1 LRASLLC
8 VFLGLAWAVPPAAA
22 SEWLELEH
30 PSFTVMS
37 QLDEARTRA
46 WAVEFEQ
53 FIDALH
59 ELYDAEQTDLP
70 PLTIVLFREPR
81 DFAPYRLRTDS
92 GQAVISG
99 FFGHAG
105 DWSVIGLPGGGDDSN
120 TRQTIYHEAVHW
132 FSTAGDTS
140 QPLWLA
146 EGLAEVLSTF
156 KVADGKG
163 RWGDVIEDNVSYL
176 TSSGLLPMEDFLHA
190 SQDAALHGEYRDK
203 YYPQAWAFVHYLL
216 FGQDG
221 ADARTLAAF
230 LSALD
235 ETGVDRTVGRAL
247 AKSYRALTRDLHR
260 YLERG
265 RYGYA
270 EIELRDRGAAIAVE
284 LASETSIEFALGRL
298 AMAGDNLALAR
309 THANRVI
316 ALSPGSPAGYELE
329 AHTAHAA
336 HDETSLALA
345 LDRASELGSRDSW
358 VYATQA
364 DRLLEENQGDS
375 RRLDELLPAE
385 VARDAADLY
394 LQALRLRPRNEEAFA
409 GLVMAL
415 LNVDTLTDLD
425 RAAMDAGRRLFPK
438 DGVALV
444 GEAAAAR
451 SRGDVPEAARL
462 LGQATAAPFTLPRR
476 YRTPVAAL
484 RTSWF
489 GEWLLN
495 EVRLFAQDGRF
506 AESRALVAEHLAD
519 ETITGPLRAMLESLE
534 RDLPALE
541 QRYAE
546 TKIGRAAT
554 KTPRP

>member
-1 LRASLLC
+1 
-8 VFLGLAWAVPPAAA
+8 
-22 SEWLELEH
+22 
-30 PSFTVMS
+30 
-37 QLDEARTRA
+37 
-46 WAVEFEQ
+46 
-53 FIDALH
+53 
-59 ELYDAEQTDLP
+59 
-70 PLTIVLFREPR
+70 
-81 DFAPYRLRTDS
+81 
-92 GQAVISG
+92 
-99 FFGHAG
+99 
-105 DWSVIGLPGGGDDSN
+105 
-120 TRQTIYHEAVHW
+120 
-132 FSTAGDTS
+132 
-140 QPLWLA
+140 
-146 EGLAEVLSTF
+146 
-156 KVADGKG
+156 
-163 RWGDVIEDNVSYL
+163 
-176 TSSGLLPMEDFLHA
+176 
-190 SQDAALHGEYRDK
+190 
-203 YYPQAWAFVHYLL
+203 
-216 FGQDG
+216 
-221 ADARTLAAF
+221 
-230 LSALD
+230 
-235 ETGVDRTVGRAL
+235 
-247 AKSYRALTRDLHR
+247 
-260 YLERG
+260 
-265 RYGYA
+265 
-270 EIELRDRGAAIAVE
+270 
-284 LASETSIEFALGRL
+284 
-298 AMAGDNLALAR
+298 
-309 THANRVI
+309 
-316 ALSPGSPAGYELE
+316 
-329 AHTAHAA
+329 
-336 HDETSLALA
+336 
-345 LDRASELGSRDSW
+345 

-364 DRLLEENQGDS
+364 DRLPEENQGDS